1 MKCPLLKGEIKLED
15 ADVTMDFIDC
25 LKEECAW
32 WDDRSQQCLYI
43 TATEQLLRLA
53 NILSDIRDKMP
64 MRSSSGGKGGK
75 R

>member
-32 WDDRSQQCLYI
+32 WVKASESCAMEAIPRIIGYVGSELKTIKD
-43 TATEQLLRLA
+43 T
-53 NILSDIRDKMP
+53 MP
-64 MRSSSGGKGGK
+64 HEE
-75 R
+75 